1 MSLNSKSSQED
12 RKVENH
18 EKELNEQK
26 IDYLKLLS
34 KQYPNINTASSEI
47 INLQAILNLPKG
59 TEHFLSDIHGEYEA
73 FSHVLRNASGVI
85 KNQIDAIFGSSLTE
99 GEKKELATLIY
110 YPEQK
115 LELIEE
121 KEENMDEW
129 LKLTLKRLVYICKV
143 MSSKY
148 TRSKV
153 RKALPKEFAYIIEEL
168 LHEDGNIAAK
178 ELYYSEIIESIIR
191 LYQADRFITAIAHLI
206 QRLAIDRLHVIGDVY
221 DRGPNAA
228 KVMDII
234 SKYHSVDIQWG
245 NHDISWMGAAAG
257 CQALICNV
265 LRIQARYANLDT
277 IEEDYGINLIPLATF
292 AMDTYAD
299 DPCERFIPK
308 NAAELGLDEK
318 EKMLLAKMH
327 KAITVMQFKYEAQ
340 IIRRNPQFKMEGR
353 LLFDKID
360 YEKGTIDLYGEEYPM
375 NDIHF
380 PTVDP
385 ENPFELTEGEK
396 LVMDKIKSSFVN
408 SDKLQEHTRFL
419 FSKGSVYTICNSNLL
434 FHGGVPMNEDGSLKE
449 VEFMGEKYKGR
460 EYFDAVERAIRQGY
474 FNKPHTDVKRRCMDI
489 IWYMWCGED
498 SPLFGKQRMTTFEQY
513 FVSDK
518 KAHHEEKNP
527 YYHLRNDE
535 NVCKGVLEAFGLDP
549 ENGHIVNGHVPVKVK
564 KGETPIKANGKL
576 FVIDGGFSRA
586 YQGETG
592 IAGYTLIYNSHGLVL
607 VSHEPF
613 ESTESAIANETDIHS
628 STVAL
633 QYTNDRIRVKDT
645 DNGKQLEKEIADLEL
660 LLRAYREGIIKEIE

>member
-1 MSLNSKSSQED
+1 MEHT
-12 RKVENH
+12 EN
-18 EKELNEQK
+18 EFTPEQ
-26 IDYLKLLS
+26 IAYLKLLS
-34 KQYPNINTASSEI
+34 KQYPNINSASGEI
-47 INLQAILNLPKG
+47 INLQAIMNLPKG

-85 KNQIDAIFGSSLTE
+85 KNYINAIFTTTLTE
-99 GEKKELATLIY
+99 DEKKELATLIY

-115 LELIEE
+115 LDIIETKHPDMEAWFRVTLERLI
-121 KEENMDEW
+121 
-129 LKLTLKRLVYICKV
+129 KLCKV
-143 MSSKY
+143 ISSKY

-168 LHEDGNIAAK
+168 LHEDGNISAK
-178 ELYYSEIIESIIR
+178 ELYYKEIIETIIR
-191 LYQADRFITAIAHLI
+191 LYQADRFIIAISHLI

-234 SKYHSVDIQWG
+234 SRYHSVDIQWG

-292 AMDTYAD
+292 AMDKYAD

-308 NAAELGLDEK
+308 NAAELNLDEK

-340 IIRRNPQFKMEGR
+340 IIKRNPQFHMEGR
-353 LLFDKID
+353 LLFDKIN
-360 YEKGTIDLYGEEYPM
+360 YEKGTIDLYGTEYPM
-375 NDIHF
+375 NDTYF
-380 PTVDP
+380 PTVDR
-385 ENPFELTEGEK
+385 ENPFELTEEEK
-396 LVMDKIKSSFVN
+396 TVMEKIKASFVN

-419 FSKGSVYTICNSNLL
+419 FSKGSVYTIFNSNLL
-434 FHGGVPMNEDGSLKE
+434 FHGGVPMNKDGSLKE
-449 VEFMGEKYKGR
+449 VEFMGGKYKGR
-460 EYFDAVERAIRQGY
+460 EYFDAVERAVRQGY
-474 FNKPHTDVKRRCMDI
+474 FNKPHTEVKRKCMDI

-498 SPLFGKQRMTTFEQY
+498 SPLFGKKRMTTFEQY
-513 FVSDK
+513 FINDK
-518 KAHHEEKNP
+518 AAHHEEKNP
-527 YYHLRNDE
+527 YYELRNDE
-535 NVCKGVLEAFGLDP
+535 KACETILSAFGLNP
-549 ENGHIVNGHVPVKVK
+549 KTSHIINGHVPVKAK
-564 KGETPIKANGKL
+564 KGENPIKANGKL

-613 ESTESAIANETDIHS
+613 ESMESAVLNESDIHS

-633 QYTNDRIRVKDT
+633 QYTQDRIRVRDT
-645 DNGKQLEKEIADLEL
+645 DTGRELVENVKELEL
-660 LLRAYREGIIKEIE
+660 LLRAYREGLIKEID

>member
-1 MSLNSKSSQED
+1 M
-12 RKVENH
+12 ENY
-18 EKELNEQK
+18 EKELNEQQ
-26 IDYLKLLS
+26 IDYLKLLA

-85 KNQIDAIFGSSLTE
+85 KNQIDAIFGGSLTDE
-99 GEKKELATLIY
+99 EKKELATLIY

-115 LELIEE
+115 LELIAE

-129 LKLTLKRLVYICKV
+129 LKTTLKRLVYICKV

-308 NAAELGLDEK
+308 NAVELELDEK

-353 LLFDKID
+353 LLFDKIN

-385 ENPFELTEGEK
+385 EDPFELTDGEK

-419 FSKGSVYTICNSNLL
+419 FSKGSVYTVYNSNLL

-549 ENGHIVNGHVPVKVK
+549 EAGHIVNGHVPVKVK

-613 ESTESAIANETDIHS
+613 ESTESAIAKETDIHS

-645 DNGKQLEKEIADLEL
+645 DNGKQLKKEIADLEL

>member
-1 MSLNSKSSQED
+1 M
-12 RKVENH
+12 ENLD
-18 EKELNEQK
+18 KEISRQQLA
-26 IDYLKLLS
+26 YLKLLA
-34 KQYPNINTASSEI
+34 KQYPNINSASAEI

-85 KNQIDAIFGSSLTE
+85 KNQINDIFRTSITDE
-99 GEKKELATLIY
+99 EKKELATLIY

-115 LELIEE
+115 LEIIENKYE
-121 KEENMDEW
+121 DINSW
-129 LKLTLKRLVYICKV
+129 YRVTLQRLVLVCKV

-153 RKALPKEFAYIIEEL
+153 RKALPKDFAYIIEEL
-168 LHEDGNIAAK
+168 LHEDGNISAK
-178 ELYYSEIIESIIR
+178 QLYYNEIIETIIR
-191 LYQADRFITAIAHLI
+191 LYQADRFIIAISNLI
-206 QRLAIDRLHVIGDVY
+206 QRFAIDRLHVIGDVY

-292 AMDTYAD
+292 AMDKYAD

-308 NAAELGLDEK
+308 NAEELNLDDK

-340 IIRRNPQFKMEGR
+340 IIKRNPEFKMEGR
-353 LLFDKID
+353 LLFDKVD
-360 YEKGTIDLYGEEYPM
+360 YEKGTIDLYGTEYPM
-375 NDIHF
+375 NDTYF
-380 PTVDP
+380 PTIDP
-385 ENPFELTEGEK
+385 KNPFELTDEEK
-396 LVMDKIKSSFVN
+396 TVMDKIKASFVN

-419 FSKGSVYTICNSNLL
+419 FSKGSVYTIFNSNLL
-434 FHGGVPMNEDGSLKE
+434 IHGGVPLNADGTLKE
-449 VEFMGEKYKGR
+449 IEFMGETYKGK
-460 EYFDAVERAIRQGY
+460 EYFDAVERAVRQGY
-474 FNKPHTDVKRRCMDI
+474 FNKPHTEAKRKCMDI
-489 IWYMWCGED
+489 IWYMWCGEN
-498 SPLFGKQRMTTFEQY
+498 SPVFGKQRMTTFEQY
-513 FVSDK
+513 FISDK
-518 KAHHEEKNP
+518 ATHHEEKNP
-527 YYHLRNDE
+527 YYELRNDE
-535 NVCKGVLEAFGLDP
+535 KVCEYILESFGLDP
-549 ENGHIVNGHVPVKVK
+549 KTSHIINGHVPVKAR
-564 KGETPIKANGKL
+564 KGESPIKANGKL

-586 YQGETG
+586 YQKETG

-607 VSHEPF
+607 VSHEAF
-613 ESTESAIANETDIHS
+613 ESTESAVANESDIHS

-633 QYTNDRIRVKDT
+633 QYTQDRIRVRDT
-645 DNGKQLEKEIADLEL
+645 DTGKELKESINELEL
-660 LLRAYREGIIKEIE
+660 LLRAYREGLIKEIE

>member
-1 MSLNSKSSQED
+1 
-12 RKVENH
+12 VENY
-18 EKELNEQK
+18 EKELNEQQ
-26 IDYLKLLS
+26 IDYLKLLA

-85 KNQIDAIFGSSLTE
+85 KNQIDAIFGGSLTDE
-99 GEKKELATLIY
+99 EKKELATLIY

-115 LELIEE
+115 LELIAE

-129 LKLTLKRLVYICKV
+129 LKTTLKRLVYICKV

-308 NAAELGLDEK
+308 NAVELELDEK

-353 LLFDKID
+353 LLFDKIN

-385 ENPFELTEGEK
+385 EDPFELTDGEK

-419 FSKGSVYTICNSNLL
+419 FSKGSVYTVYNSNLL

-549 ENGHIVNGHVPVKVK
+549 EAGHIVNGHVPVKVK

-613 ESTESAIANETDIHS
+613 ESTESAIAKETDIHS

-645 DNGKQLEKEIADLEL
+645 DNGKQLKKEIADLEL

>member
-1 MSLNSKSSQED
+1 M
-12 RKVENH
+12 ENY

-85 KNQIDAIFGSSLTE
+85 KNQIDAIFGSSLTD

-129 LKLTLKRLVYICKV
+129 LKITLKRLVYICKV

-353 LLFDKID
+353 LLFDKIN

-449 VEFMGEKYKGR
+449 VEFMGGKYKGR

-527 YYHLRNDE
+527 NYHLRNDE
-535 NVCKGVLEAFGLDP
+535 DVCKGVLEAFGLDP

-613 ESTESAIANETDIHS
+613 ESTDSAIANETDIHS